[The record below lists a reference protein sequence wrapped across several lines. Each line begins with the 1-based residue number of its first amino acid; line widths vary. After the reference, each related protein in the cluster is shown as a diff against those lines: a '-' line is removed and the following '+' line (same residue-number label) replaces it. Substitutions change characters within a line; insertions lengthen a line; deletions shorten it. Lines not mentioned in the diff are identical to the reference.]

1 MSKQTLIDWIY
12 DLPTQTLTDELKDDI
27 VEMFEMYA
35 KVCEWEDLNVVS
47 VATKSHLLKV
57 WYQTYIVIAVD
68 GIYITA
74 EIGIAETT
82 QKRNG

>member
-35 KVCEWEDLNVVS
+35 KVCE
-47 VATKSHLLKV
+47 
-57 WYQTYIVIAVD
+57 
-68 GIYITA
+68 
-74 EIGIAETT
+74 
-82 QKRNG
+82 